1 MSSSPKLEYSESN
14 QVSPLP
20 AVQRHITGHNDD
32 GVAVFHSSKPCAWAK
47 LGPSLAFN
55 VVYTI
60 SVPKPSMNNDIDIS
74 THESVMES
82 GKLGLVSPNGSVC
95 RMVDFGP
102 STADAHATPIMH
114 RTQSLDYGIVLE
126 GEVECVLDSGEVRLM
141 KRGDIA
147 IQRGTMHAWRNASTT
162 EWARIIFVLL
172 SAEKVNVHG
181 KELEAGVEGE
191 VPEVVKNQLAGEL

>member
-1 MSSSPKLEYSESN
+1 MSLPKLEYSESN
-14 QVSPLP
+14 QLSPLP
-20 AVQRHITGHNDD
+20 AVQRHITGHNED
-32 GVAVFHSSKPCAWAK
+32 GLAIFHSSKPGAWAN
-47 LGPSLAFN
+47 LGPSLGFN
-55 VVYTI
+55 VVYTT
-60 SVPKPSMNNDIDIS
+60 SMPKPSMNNDIDIT

-82 GKLGLVSPNGSVC
+82 GKLGLVNPNGSVC

-102 STADAHATPIMH
+102 STTDAHAKPIMH

-147 IQRGTMHAWRNASTT
+147 VQRGTMHAWRNASAT

-172 SAEKVNVHG
+172 SAEKVNVGG
-181 KELEAGVEGE
+181 KELEPNVEGE
-191 VPEVVKNQLAGEL
+191 VPDVVKHQVEGGL